1 MKARNPKMRMNPP
14 RPASGIEWPGISR
27 GSPLLLNLVEM
38 VEMVGTVEMVDMVEM
53 VTMIIIVVM
62 MVIIRDP
69 RAFMIIKVISAIIIV
84 MVSSGAPCL
93 NLVLC

>member
-1 MKARNPKMRMNPP
+1 MRMNPP

-38 VEMVGTVEMVDMVEM
+38 VEMVDMVEM
-53 VTMIIIVVM
+53 VTMIIIVVMITIM

>member
-1 MKARNPKMRMNPP
+1 MVGFVEFVCM
-14 RPASGIEWPGISR
+14 
-27 GSPLLLNLVEM
+27 VEM
-38 VEMVGTVEMVDMVEM
+38 VEMVGM
-53 VTMIIIVVM
+53 VTMVTIVVM

>member
-1 MKARNPKMRMNPP
+1 MRMNPP

-38 VEMVGTVEMVDMVEM
+38 VDMVEM
-53 VTMIIIVVM
+53 VTMIIIVVMITIM

>member
-1 MKARNPKMRMNPP
+1 MRMNPP

-27 GSPLLLNLVEM
+27 GSPLLLNL

>member
-1 MKARNPKMRMNPP
+1 MRMNPP

-27 GSPLLLNLVEM
+27 GSPLLLNLVGM
-38 VEMVGTVEMVDMVEM
+38 VEMVEV

>member
-1 MKARNPKMRMNPP
+1 MRMNPP

-27 GSPLLLNLVEM
+27 GSPLLLNLVGMVEM
-38 VEMVGTVEMVDMVEM
+38 VEMVGMVEM

-93 NLVLC
+93 NLVLF